1 MLSVGK
7 GIPMKE
13 LDAKTLRRLRREE
26 KLADMAEGRKERAE
40 TFRSPR
46 DYRRKSKYPTD
57 YLEVE

>member
-1 MLSVGK
+1 
-7 GIPMKE
+7 MKE